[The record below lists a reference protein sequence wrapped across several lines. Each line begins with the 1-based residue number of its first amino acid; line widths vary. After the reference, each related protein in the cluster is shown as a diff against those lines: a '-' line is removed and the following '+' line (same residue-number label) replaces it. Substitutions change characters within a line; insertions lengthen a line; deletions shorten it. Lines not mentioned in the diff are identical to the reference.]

1 MLLEGSTVV
10 VPLTASAVVLVD
22 ALADAGG
29 EVRLGVTVDVMVCVV
44 GPHESRLQVRS
55 IVVVMVVT
63 LGVPE
68 VEELVVVSA
77 TSSDSADEIE
87 LTVGVDVLHDG
98 SSVKVR
104 VHVEVLMIMP
114 QLLCWSQMVGQTV
127 RVMLT
132 VDRPGVTVVV
142 TVSFVGGKGAEVPLL
157 VGVMVQLSVK
167 LGTVT
172 VMNEVLNTVVVSVDG
187 GCRVTVCMSVAV
199 TVLIA
204 FWLAWARSTWPVASV
219 SARGPRVGVTAHPP
233 THVSEAKASV
243 LVTVVVVVVVVIA
256 NPVVTGSAEVGRT
269 CRSSTFGFG
278 PGPPTPG
285 GQTIGVTA
293 SPRALSEVGRTCR
306 AVRDVGRT
314 WRASTLGSGPGP
326 LTPGGQAPGGVTA
339 SPRALSEVGRTWRS
353 LREVGRTWR
362 ASTLGF
368 GLGAQGM
375 PG

>member
-29 EVRLGVTVDVMVCVV
+29 EVRLGVRVDVMVCVV

-63 LGVPE
+63 LAE
-68 VEELVVVSA
+68 LEELVLVSA
-77 TSSDSADEIE
+77 TSWDSSDEI
-87 LTVGVDVLHDG
+87 VKDPDVMKMDSDVLRDDG
-98 SSVKVR
+98 SSVRVA
-104 VHVEVLMIMP
+104 VHVEVLTTML
-114 QLLCWSQMVGQTV
+114 QLLCWSQTDDQTV
-127 RVMLT
+127 MLM
-132 VDRPGVTVVV
+132 VDRVGVIMVVV
-142 TVSFVGGKGAEVPLL
+142 TVAFVGGKGAEVPLL
-157 VGVMVQLSVK
+157 VGVMVQLSVE

-172 VMNEVLNTVVVSVDG
+172 VMKEVLNTVVVSVDG

-256 NPVVTGSAEVGRT
+256 DSVVTGDTEVGRT
-269 CRSSTFGFG
+269 
-278 PGPPTPG
+278 
-285 GQTIGVTA
+285 
-293 SPRALSEVGRTCR
+293 
-306 AVRDVGRT
+306 
-314 WRASTLGSGPGP
+314 
-326 LTPGGQAPGGVTA
+326 
-339 SPRALSEVGRTWRS
+339 
-353 LREVGRTWR
+353 
-362 ASTLGF
+362 
-368 GLGAQGM
+368 
-375 PG
+375 